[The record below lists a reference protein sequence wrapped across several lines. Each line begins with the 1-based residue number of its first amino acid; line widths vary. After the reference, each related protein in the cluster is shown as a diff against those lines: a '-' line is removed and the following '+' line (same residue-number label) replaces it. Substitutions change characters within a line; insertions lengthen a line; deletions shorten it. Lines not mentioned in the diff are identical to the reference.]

1 VGAFN
6 LLTRFA
12 TAHKFSKGGL
22 VIFFHL
28 MTIKPLIASIA
39 FIHEI
44 N

>member
-1 VGAFN
+1 
-6 LLTRFA
+6 
-12 TAHKFSKGGL
+12 L
-22 VIFFHL
+22 VIFSHL